1 MGKYIFLPELDGEN
15 FIWKFTVLDRIG
27 ASSDNNFSF
36 EPQISARET
45 SPGFDELN
53 SQIEEARLQS
63 LALEEKRKVT
73 RDKLA
78 KKEKKKDKKKK
89 KSETNGTTVSSD
101 SEYNSNSNMSEVAE
115 AGATNGTSTIIPSEM
130 LPSERVLED
139 EAKERQAEE
148 ERRKNREPPVVFTNI
163 DVSICCVRVVSPAV
177 SISCYFEIQILLII
191 SISRR

>member
-1 MGKYIFLPELDGEN
+1 MYFYFKEN
-15 FIWKFTVLDRIG
+15 NEFLDRIG
-27 ASSDNNFSF
+27 ASSGNNFSF

-89 KSETNGTTVSSD
+89 KSETNGTTISSG
-101 SEYNSNSNMSEVAE
+101 SEYNSNSSMSEVDS
-115 AGATNGTSTIIPSEM
+115 AGATNGTSPIIPSEM

-139 EAKERQAEE
+139 EAKERQVEE
-148 ERRKNREPPVVFTNI
+148 ERRKNREPPIVFTNI
-163 DVSICCVRVVSPAV
+163 DVMTVVD
-177 SISCYFEIQILLII
+177 EI
-191 SISRR
+191 SISD

>member
-1 MGKYIFLPELDGEN
+1 MVSLSILSYNRETFFNKLNSLS
-15 FIWKFTVLDRIG
+15 DRIG

-53 SQIEEARLQS
+53 TQIEEARIQS

-78 KKEKKKDKKKK
+78 KKEKKKDKKKR
-89 KSETNGTTVSSD
+89 KSETNGTTISSG
-101 SEYNSNSNMSEVAE
+101 SSNSNTSMSEVE
-115 AGATNGTSTIIPSEM
+115 SAGATNGTSPIIPSEM

-163 DVSICCVRVVSPAV
+163 DVQ
-177 SISCYFEIQILLII
+177 FF
-191 SISRR
+191 